1 MATNASV
8 VVSGTGSRVEL
19 FAAIRRDARVE
30 EFSIREL
37 ARRHGVH
44 RRTVRQALASA
55 EPPGRKTPTRVAP
68 KLGPYVEVVDAMLVA
83 DLDAPRKQRHT
94 ARRVHARLVDEHDA
108 VVSYSTVRD
117 YVRRRRP
124 EIAVEHGKVA
134 VVAMVPQDHAPGVEA
149 EVDFGEVWVV
159 LDGVKTKCHLF
170 VYRLSHSGAAVHRV
184 YPTCGQEAFLQG
196 HIVALEALGGVPTGH
211 IRYDNLSSAVS
222 QVLYGSG
229 RRRTENPRWVLFRS
243 HYGFDAFYCHPG
255 IEGAHE
261 KGGVEGEVG
270 RFRRAWLTPMPEVK
284 TLDELNE
291 KIAGWEARDLHRRI
305 EGHLHSVGHDL
316 NIEQPLLN
324 SLPAD
329 GFDPGLVLNPRVDR
343 SALVTVRMV
352 KYSVPARLIG
362 RRVRVSLQA
371 SRVKVFDGRT
381 LVADHPRRIARTG
394 SVVDLDHYLE
404 VLAFKPGALPGSTA
418 LAQARAA
425 GVFTTSHEEFWI
437 AARRVNGDADGTR
450 QLIDVLLLHRAHRA
464 GDVVAGIRAA
474 LHVGAVTAEVVAVE
488 TRRHA
493 AAAAV
498 GGASGDRHLLR
509 HGHDVEQGAG
519 QPERVVSLTM
529 RRLLD
534 PTAVIAGLPPDTRP
548 LPDLAIYDR
557 QLLGRATGT
566 DHPIP
571 APDPGGQP

>member
-1 MATNASV
+1 MAIHAQV

-19 FAAIRRDARVE
+19 FAAIRRDARVDDL
-30 EFSIREL
+30 SIREL

-55 EPPGRKTPTRVAP
+55 DPPTRKTPDRVAP
-68 KLGPYVEVVDAMLVA
+68 KLGPYAAAVDAMLVA

-94 ARRVHARLVDEHDA
+94 ARRVHARLVEEHRA
-108 VVSYSTVRD
+108 EVSYSTVRD

-134 VVAMVPQDHAPGVEA
+134 VVAMVPQEHAPGVEA
-149 EVDFGEVWVV
+149 EVDFGEVWVI

-170 VYRLSHSGAAVHRV
+170 VYRLSHSGGAVHRV
-184 YPTCGQEAFLQG
+184 YPTCGQEAFLEG
-196 HIVALEALGGVPTGH
+196 HIAAFEAFGGVPTGH
-211 IRYDNLSSAVS
+211 IRYDNLTSAVS
-222 QVLYGSG
+222 QVLFGSG

-270 RFRRAWLTPMPEVK
+270 RFRRTWLTPMPEVK
-284 TLDELNE
+284 SLDELNE
-291 KIAGWEARDLHRRI
+291 KIVGWEARDLHRRI
-305 EGHLHSVGHDL
+305 EGRLHTVGHDVDL
-316 NIEQPLLN
+316 EKPVLRPL
-324 SLPAD
+324 PMD

-343 SALVTVRMV
+343 SALVPVRMV

-371 SRVKVFDGRT
+371 SRVKIFDGRQ
-381 LVADHPRRIARTG
+381 LVADHPRRVARTG

-418 LAQARAA
+418 LGQARAA
-425 GVFTTSHEEFWI
+425 GAFTTAHEDFWV
-437 AARRVNGDADGTR
+437 ASRRVNGDADGTR
-450 QLIDVLLLHRAHRA
+450 QLIDVLLLHRSHHAE
-464 GDVVAGIRAA
+464 DVTAGIRAA
-474 LHVGAVTAEVVAVE
+474 LTVGAVTAEVVAVE

-493 AAAAV
+493 TATA
-498 GGASGDRHLLR
+498 GGANPGRHHGAHHSSG
-509 HGHDVEQGAG
+509 EQQDG
-519 QPERVVSLTM
+519 QPEQVVSLTM

-548 LPDLAIYDR
+548 LPDLAVYDR
-557 QLLGRATGT
+557 RLLGQATGT
-566 DHPIP
+566 DHPAP
-571 APDPGGQP
+571 ATQTGGPP

>member
-68 KLGPYVEVVDAMLVA
+68 KLGPYVDAVDAMLVA

-108 VVSYSTVRD
+108 QVSYSTVRD

-184 YPTCGQEAFLQG
+184 DPTCGQEAFLQG
-196 HIVALEALGGVPTGH
+196 HIEAFEALGGVPTGH
-211 IRYDNLSSAVS
+211 IRYDNLTSAVS

-229 RRRTENPRWVLFRS
+229 RRRTENPRWVLFRF

-291 KIAGWEARDLHRRI
+291 KITGWEARDLHRRI

-329 GFDPGLVLNPRVDR
+329 GFDHGLVLNPRVDR

-425 GVFTTSHEEFWI
+425 GVFTTSHEDFWI

-519 QPERVVSLTM
+519 QPERVVWLTM

>member
-1 MATNASV
+1 MARHVQV

-30 EFSIREL
+30 DLSIREL

-55 EPPGRKTPTRVAP
+55 DPPRRKTPQRVAP
-68 KLGPYVEVVDAMLVA
+68 KLGPYVEAIDAMLVA

-94 ARRVHARLVDEHDA
+94 ARRVHARLLDEHEA

-117 YVRRRRP
+117 YVHRRRP

-134 VVAMVPQDHAPGVEA
+134 AVAMIPQDHAPGVEA

-184 YPTCGQEAFLQG
+184 YPTCGQEAFLEG
-196 HIVALEALGGVPTGH
+196 HIDAFETFGGIPTGH
-211 IRYDNLSSAVS
+211 IRYDNLTSAVS
-222 QVLYGSG
+222 QVLFGSG

-243 HYGFDAFYCHPG
+243 HYGFDPFYCQVG

-270 RFRRAWLTPMPEVK
+270 RFRRTWLTPMPEVK
-284 TLDELNE
+284 NLDELNE
-291 KIAGWEARDLHRRI
+291 KIVGWEARDLHRRI
-305 EGHLHSVGHDL
+305 EGRLHTVGHDL
-316 NIEQPLLN
+316 AVEQPFLN

-329 GFDPGLVLNPRVDR
+329 RFDPGLVLNPRVDR
-343 SALVTVRMV
+343 SSLVTVRMV

-371 SRVKVFDGRT
+371 SRVKVFDGGR

-425 GVFTTSHEEFWI
+425 GVFTAAHEDFWI
-437 AARRVNGDADGTR
+437 ASRRVNGDAGGTR
-450 QLIDVLLLHRAHRA
+450 QLIDVLLLHRSHRA
-464 GDVVAGIRAA
+464 ADVIAGIRAA
-474 LHVGAVTAEVVAVE
+474 LSVGVVTAEVVAVE

-493 AAAAV
+493 ATVA
-498 GGASGDRHLLR
+498 GGANNGRHLVA
-509 HGHDVEQGAG
+509 HGVDGEQQAG
-519 QPERVVSLTM
+519 RPERVVSLTM

-557 QLLGRATGT
+557 QLLSQATGT
-566 DHPIP
+566 DHPT
-571 APDPGGQP
+571 AADPGGPS

>member
-1 MATNASV
+1 MAIHAQV

-30 EFSIREL
+30 EYSIREL

-55 EPPGRKTPTRVAP
+55 DPPSRKTPDRAAP
-68 KLGPYVEVVDAMLVA
+68 KLGPYAAAVDAMLVA

-94 ARRVHARLVDEHDA
+94 ARRVHARLLDELQA
-108 VVSYSTVRD
+108 EVSYSTVRD

-124 EIAVEHGKVA
+124 EIAVEHGKITA
-134 VVAMVPQDHAPGVEA
+134 VAMVPQEHLPGVEA
-149 EVDFGEVWVV
+149 EVDFGDVWVV

-196 HIVALEALGGVPTGH
+196 HVDAFETFGGVPTGH
-211 IRYDNLSSAVS
+211 IRYDNLTSAVS
-222 QVLYGSG
+222 LVLFGSG

-243 HYGFDAFYCHPG
+243 HYNFDAFYCHPG

-270 RFRRAWLTPMPEVK
+270 RFRRTWLTPMPEVK
-284 TLDELNE
+284 SLDELNE
-291 KIAGWEARDLHRRI
+291 KIVGWEARDLYRRI
-305 EGHLHSVGHDL
+305 DGRLHTVGHDL
-316 NIEQPLLN
+316 DAEKPVLRPL
-324 SLPAD
+324 PTD

-371 SRVKVFDGRT
+371 CRVKIFDGRQ

-418 LAQARAA
+418 LAQARSA
-425 GVFTTSHEEFWI
+425 GAFTTAHEDFWV
-437 AARRVNGDADGTR
+437 ATRRVNGDADGTR
-450 QLIDVLLLHRAHRA
+450 HLIDVLLLHRSHRA
-464 GDVVAGIRAA
+464 EDVIAGIRAA
-474 LHVGAVTAEVVAVE
+474 LSVGAVTADVVAVE

-493 AAAAV
+493 AATA
-498 GGASGDRHLLR
+498 GGANPGRHIAG
-509 HGHDVEQGAG
+509 HGPVGEQQGG
-519 QPERVVSLTM
+519 HPERVVSLTM

-548 LPDLAIYDR
+548 LPDLSVYDR
-557 QLLGRATGT
+557 HLLGRATGT
-566 DHPIP
+566 DHPTP
-571 APDPGGQP
+571 TTSPGAPP